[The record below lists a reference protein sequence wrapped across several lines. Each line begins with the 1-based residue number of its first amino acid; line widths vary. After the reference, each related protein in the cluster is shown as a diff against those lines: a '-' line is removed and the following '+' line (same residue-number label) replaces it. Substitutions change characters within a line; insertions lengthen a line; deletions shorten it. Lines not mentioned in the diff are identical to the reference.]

1 MRVRI
6 LQRPSGVLEGVTL
19 SAFIPG
25 VSYDVDPLLGSHLVS
40 TRCAEE
46 LPGTEPVVILPM
58 DTPKNLYSPFQ
69 GGVRV
74 ERDTPPASSG
84 NFPGLNPSRPKR

>member
-6 LQRPSGVLEGVTL
+6 LQRPSGVLEGVML
-19 SAFIPG
+19 SAFIPD

-40 TRCAEE
+40 TGCAEE

-58 DTPKNLYSPFQ
+58 DTPRNLYSPFQ

-74 ERDTPPASSG
+74 ERDAPPASPG
-84 NFPGLNPSRPKR
+84 NLPDLIPSRSKP